1 METIL
6 IAGGAGLIGTSLSG
20 KLKEKGYNVLLLS
33 RKSKRGNSYSVY
45 SWNPD
50 KSEIE
55 NEAIKRADYIIN
67 LAGAGIGDK
76 RWTKK
81 RRELI
86 LDSRVKTSELIFNKI
101 QETGKNPKAFIT
113 ASGIGYYGAGTSEKI
128 FSETDPPAE
137 DFIGQVCQQW
147 EKAAEPFEKS
157 GIRTVKI
164 RTGIVLSKKGGAL
177 SRMAVPVKFWIGSAL
192 GSGKQYLPWIHIDDL
207 CDIYIM
213 AIEDAKMTGAFNAA
227 APQHVSNREFMRTLA
242 QVMGKPFFFP
252 AIPSIVLKLL
262 YGKMSDILLYG
273 SRISAV
279 KIISAG
285 YKFKFPDL
293 ANAFKELFVTRR

>member
-6 IAGGAGLIGTSLSG
+6 IAGGAGLIGTNLSG

-55 NEAIKRADYIIN
+55 NEALKRADYIIN

-101 QETGKNPKAFIT
+101 QETGKKPKAFIT
-113 ASGIGYYGAGTSEKI
+113 ASGIGYYGANTSEKI
-128 FSETDPPAE
+128 FSETDQPAA
-137 DFIGQVCQQW
+137 DFIGQICQQW
-147 EKAAEPFEKS
+147 EQAADPFEKS

-207 CDIYIM
+207 CDIYVR
-213 AIEDAKMTGAFNAA
+213 AIEDAKMTGAFNAV

-252 AIPSIVLKLL
+252 AIPSVVLKLL
-262 YGKMSDILLYG
+262 FGKMSDILLYG
-273 SRISAV
+273 SRISAE

-285 YKFKFPDL
+285 FEFRFPGL
-293 ANAFKELFVTRR
+293 ANALKDLFIKR

>member
-6 IAGGAGLIGTSLSG
+6 IAGGAGLIGTNLSG

-55 NEAIKRADYIIN
+55 NEALKRADYIIN

-81 RRELI
+81 RRDLI

-101 QETGKNPKAFIT
+101 QETGKKPKAFIT
-113 ASGIGYYGAGTSEKI
+113 ASGIGYYGADTSEKI
-128 FSETDPPAE
+128 FFETDQPAA

-147 EKAAEPFEKS
+147 EQAADQFEKS

-207 CDIYIM
+207 CDIYVR
-213 AIEDAKMTGAFNAA
+213 AIEDAKMTGAFNAV

-252 AIPSIVLKLL
+252 AIPSVVLKLL
-262 YGKMSDILLYG
+262 FGKMSDILLYG
-273 SRISAV
+273 SRISAE

-285 YKFKFPDL
+285 YEFRFPGL
-293 ANAFKELFVTRR
+293 ANALKDLFIKR

>member
-6 IAGGAGLIGTSLSG
+6 IAGGAGLIGTNLSG

-86 LDSRVKTSELIFNKI
+86 LESRVKTSELIFNKI
-101 QETGKNPKAFIT
+101 QETGKKPKAFIT
-113 ASGIGYYGAGTSEKI
+113 ASGIGYYGANTSEKI
-128 FSETDPPAE
+128 FSETDQPAA
-137 DFIGQVCQQW
+137 DFIGQICQQW
-147 EKAAEPFEKS
+147 EEAADLFEES

-164 RTGIVLSKKGGAL
+164 RTGIVLLKKGGAL

-207 CDIYIM
+207 CDIYVR
-213 AIEDAKMTGAFNAA
+213 AIEDAKMTGAFNAV

-252 AIPSIVLKLL
+252 AIPSVVLKLL
-262 YGKMSDILLYG
+262 FGKMSDILLYG
-273 SRISAV
+273 SRISAE

-285 YKFKFPDL
+285 FEFRFPGL
-293 ANAFKELFVTRR
+293 ANALKDLFIKR

>member
-6 IAGGAGLIGTSLSG
+6 IAGGAGLIGTNLSG

-101 QETGKNPKAFIT
+101 QETGKKPKAFIT
-113 ASGIGYYGAGTSEKI
+113 ASGIGYYGADTSEKI
-128 FSETDPPAE
+128 FSETDQPAA
-137 DFIGQVCQQW
+137 DFIGQICQQW
-147 EKAAEPFEKS
+147 EEAADLFEES

-164 RTGIVLSKKGGAL
+164 RTGIVLLKKGGAL

-207 CDIYIM
+207 CVIYIK
-213 AIEDAKMTGAFNAA
+213 AIEDAKMNGAFNAV
-227 APQHVSNREFMRTLA
+227 APQHVSNLEFMRTLA

-252 AIPSIVLKLL
+252 AIPSVVLKLL
-262 YGKMSDILLYG
+262 FGKMSDILLYG
-273 SRISAV
+273 SRISAE

-285 YKFKFPDL
+285 FEFRFPGL
-293 ANAFKELFVTRR
+293 ANALKDLFIKR

>member
-6 IAGGAGLIGTSLSG
+6 IAGGAGLIGTNLSG

-45 SWNPD
+45 SWNPE

-86 LDSRVKTSELIFNKI
+86 LESRVKTSELIFNKI
-101 QETGKNPKAFIT
+101 QETGKKPKAFIT
-113 ASGIGYYGAGTSEKI
+113 ASGIGYYGANTSEKI
-128 FSETDPPAE
+128 FSETDQPAA
-137 DFIGQVCQQW
+137 DFIGQICQQW
-147 EKAAEPFEKS
+147 EEAADLFEES

-164 RTGIVLSKKGGAL
+164 RTGIVLLKKGGAL

-207 CDIYIM
+207 CDIYVR
-213 AIEDAKMTGAFNAA
+213 AIEDAKMTGAFNAV

-252 AIPSIVLKLL
+252 AIPSVVLKLL
-262 YGKMSDILLYG
+262 FGKMSDILLYG
-273 SRISAV
+273 SRISAE

-285 YKFKFPDL
+285 FEFRFPGL
-293 ANAFKELFVTRR
+293 ANALKDLFIKR

>member
-6 IAGGAGLIGTSLSG
+6 IAGGAGLIGTNLSG

-55 NEAIKRADYIIN
+55 NEALKRADYIIN

-81 RRELI
+81 RRDLI

-101 QETGKNPKAFIT
+101 QETGKKPQAFIT
-113 ASGIGYYGAGTSEKI
+113 ASGIGYYGANTSEKI
-128 FSETDPPAE
+128 FSETDQPAA
-137 DFIGQVCQQW
+137 DFIGQICQQW
-147 EKAAEPFEKS
+147 EQAADPFEKS
-157 GIRTVKI
+157 GIWTVKI

-177 SRMAVPVKFWIGSAL
+177 SRMSVPVKFWIGSAL

-207 CDIYIM
+207 CDIYVR
-213 AIEDAKMTGAFNAA
+213 AIEDAKMTGAFNAV

-252 AIPSIVLKLL
+252 AIPSVVLKLL
-262 YGKMSDILLYG
+262 FGKMSDILLYG
-273 SRISAV
+273 SRISAE

-285 YKFKFPDL
+285 FEFRFPGL
-293 ANAFKELFVTRR
+293 ANALKDLFIKR

>member
-6 IAGGAGLIGTSLSG
+6 IAGGAGLIGTNLSG

-45 SWNPD
+45 SWNPN

-81 RRELI
+81 RRDLI

-101 QETGKNPKAFIT
+101 QETGKKPKAFIT
-113 ASGIGYYGAGTSEKI
+113 ASGIGYYGANTSEKI
-128 FSETDPPAE
+128 FSETDQPAA
-137 DFIGQVCQQW
+137 DFIGQICQQW
-147 EKAAEPFEKS
+147 EEAADLFEES

-207 CDIYIM
+207 CDIYVR
-213 AIEDAKMTGAFNAA
+213 AIEDAKMTGAFNAV

-252 AIPSIVLKLL
+252 AIPSVVLKLL
-262 YGKMSDILLYG
+262 FGKMSDILLYG
-273 SRISAV
+273 SRISAE

-285 YKFKFPDL
+285 YEFKFPGL
-293 ANAFKELFVTRR
+293 ANALKDLFIKR

>member
-6 IAGGAGLIGTSLSG
+6 IAGGAGLIGTNLSG

-55 NEAIKRADYIIN
+55 NEALKRADYIIN

-101 QETGKNPKAFIT
+101 QETGKKPKAFIT
-113 ASGIGYYGAGTSEKI
+113 ASGIGYYGADTSEKI
-128 FSETDPPAE
+128 FSETDQPAA
-137 DFIGQVCQQW
+137 DFIGQICQQW
-147 EKAAEPFEKS
+147 EQAATRLK
-157 GIRTVKI
+157 
-164 RTGIVLSKKGGAL
+164 
-177 SRMAVPVKFWIGSAL
+177 
-192 GSGKQYLPWIHIDDL
+192 
-207 CDIYIM
+207 
-213 AIEDAKMTGAFNAA
+213 
-227 APQHVSNREFMRTLA
+227 NRE
-242 QVMGKPFFFP
+242 
-252 AIPSIVLKLL
+252 
-262 YGKMSDILLYG
+262 YGL
-273 SRISAV
+273 
-279 KIISAG
+279 
-285 YKFKFPDL
+285 
-293 ANAFKELFVTRR
+293 

>member
-55 NEAIKRADYIIN
+55 NEALKRADYIIN

-101 QETGKNPKAFIT
+101 QETGKKPKAFIT
-113 ASGIGYYGAGTSEKI
+113 ASGIGYYGSDTSEKI
-128 FSETDPPAE
+128 FSETDPPAA

-147 EKAAEPFEKS
+147 EQAADQFEKS

-207 CDIYIM
+207 CDIYVR
-213 AIEDAKMTGAFNAA
+213 AIEDAKMTGAFNAV

-252 AIPSIVLKLL
+252 AIPSVVLKLL
-262 YGKMSDILLYG
+262 FGKMSDILLYG
-273 SRISAV
+273 SRISAE

-285 YKFKFPDL
+285 YEFKFPGL
-293 ANAFKELFVTRR
+293 ANALKDLFIKR

>member
-6 IAGGAGLIGTSLSG
+6 IAGGAGLIGTNLSG

-101 QETGKNPKAFIT
+101 QETGKKPKAFIT
-113 ASGIGYYGAGTSEKI
+113 ASGIGYYGSDTSEKI
-128 FSETDPPAE
+128 FSETDPPAA

-147 EKAAEPFEKS
+147 EQAADQFEKS

-207 CDIYIM
+207 CDIYVR
-213 AIEDAKMTGAFNAA
+213 AIEDAKMTGAFNAV

-252 AIPSIVLKLL
+252 AIPSVVLKLL

-273 SRISAV
+273 SRISAE

-285 YKFKFPDL
+285 YEFKFPGL
-293 ANAFKELFVTRR
+293 ANALKDLFIKR

>member
-6 IAGGAGLIGTSLSG
+6 IAGGAGLIGTNLSG

-45 SWNPD
+45 SWNPE

-81 RRELI
+81 RRDLI

-101 QETGKNPKAFIT
+101 QETGKKPKAFIT
-113 ASGIGYYGAGTSEKI
+113 ASGIGYYGANTSEKI
-128 FSETDPPAE
+128 FSETDQPAA
-137 DFIGQVCQQW
+137 DFIGQICQQW
-147 EKAAEPFEKS
+147 EEAADLFEES

-207 CDIYIM
+207 CDIYVR
-213 AIEDAKMTGAFNAA
+213 AIEDAKMTGAFNAV

-252 AIPSIVLKLL
+252 AIPSVVLKLL
-262 YGKMSDILLYG
+262 FGKMSDILLYG
-273 SRISAV
+273 SRISAE

-285 YKFKFPDL
+285 YEFKFPGL
-293 ANAFKELFVTRR
+293 ANALKDLFIKR

>member
-6 IAGGAGLIGTSLSG
+6 IAGGAGLIGTNLSG

-55 NEAIKRADYIIN
+55 NEALKRADYIIN

-101 QETGKNPKAFIT
+101 QETGKKPKAFIT
-113 ASGIGYYGAGTSEKI
+113 ASGIGYYGANTSEKI
-128 FSETDPPAE
+128 FSETDQPAA
-137 DFIGQVCQQW
+137 DFIGQICQQW
-147 EKAAEPFEKS
+147 EEAADLFEES

-164 RTGIVLSKKGGAL
+164 RTGIVLLKKGGAL

-207 CDIYIM
+207 CDIYVR
-213 AIEDAKMTGAFNAA
+213 AIEDAKMTGAFNAV

-252 AIPSIVLKLL
+252 AIPSVVLKLL
-262 YGKMSDILLYG
+262 FGKMSDILLYG
-273 SRISAV
+273 SRISAE

-285 YKFKFPDL
+285 FEFRFPGL
-293 ANAFKELFVTRR
+293 ANALKDLFIKR

>member
-6 IAGGAGLIGTSLSG
+6 IAGGAGLIGTNLSG

-55 NEAIKRADYIIN
+55 NEALKRADYIIN

-101 QETGKNPKAFIT
+101 QETGKKPKAFIT
-113 ASGIGYYGAGTSEKI
+113 ASGIGYYGADTSEKI
-128 FSETDPPAE
+128 FSETDQPAA
-137 DFIGQVCQQW
+137 DFIGQICQQW
-147 EKAAEPFEKS
+147 EQAADPFEKS

-177 SRMAVPVKFWIGSAL
+177 SRMSVPVKFWIGSAL

-207 CDIYIM
+207 CDIYVR
-213 AIEDAKMTGAFNAA
+213 AIEDAKMTGAFNAV

-252 AIPSIVLKLL
+252 AIPSVVLKLL
-262 YGKMSDILLYG
+262 FGKMSDILLYG
-273 SRISAV
+273 SRISAE

-285 YKFKFPDL
+285 FEFRFPGL
-293 ANAFKELFVTRR
+293 ANALKDLFIKR